1 MASMVSCKCKLS
13 VLVQLLY
20 SIATI
25 SLFCMWLRGDY
36 VQYQSSHI
44 NKSIKVEISYDL
56 NCAYPSHKP
65 KHINMSLHKLQD
77 ISVTV

>member
-20 SIATI
+20 SIA
-25 SLFCMWLRGDY
+25 SFACDY
-36 VQYQSSHI
+36 VGITFNTLNQSFHI

-56 NCAYPSHKP
+56 NCAYPSHNP
-65 KHINMSLHKLQD
+65 KHINMSIHKLQD